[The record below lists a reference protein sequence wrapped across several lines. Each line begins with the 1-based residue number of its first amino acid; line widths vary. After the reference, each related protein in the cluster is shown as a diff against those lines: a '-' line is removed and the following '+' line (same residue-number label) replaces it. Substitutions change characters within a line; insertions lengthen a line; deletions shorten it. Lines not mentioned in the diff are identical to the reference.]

1 MSNSIS
7 NTSSA
12 TGSIEQLTSPSLGD
26 SVSGP
31 GVLGLGGSGLGTS
44 GRATSG
50 FGMSSGLSASGVDS
64 SADDPRLELQARIF
78 REMMSGRHP
87 SSLPL
92 TSQPASDATAEVQA
106 TAAAADPEPTFA
118 ELVERHVRR
127 MLAAQATSRQENG
140 EVRLELTDAV
150 LPQTQLS
157 LRRGSDG
164 WQLLAVTGDRGSLER
179 LERFAPALVGRFANA
194 SLGSLEVVTRLE
206 SQATGRS

>member
-1 MSNSIS
+1 LSNSIS
-7 NTSSA
+7 STSSA
-12 TGSIEQLTSPSLGD
+12 TGPVEQL
-26 SVSGP
+26 
-31 GVLGLGGSGLGTS
+31 GLSGLGASSELGTS
-44 GRATSG
+44 SRIGA
-50 FGMSSGLSASGVDS
+50 AGVEAP
-64 SADDPRLELQARIF
+64 ADDPQLELQARIF
-78 REMMSGRHP
+78 REMISGPRHL

-92 TSQPASDATAEVQA
+92 TSQPASEATAEVQA
-106 TAAAADPEPTFA
+106 SAAAADPEPTFA

-127 MLAAQATSRQENG
+127 MLAAQATTHQESG

-179 LERFAPALVGRFANA
+179 LERFAPALVGRFADA

-206 SQATGRS
+206 SQPAGRS

>member
-1 MSNSIS
+1 LSNSIPPS
-7 NTSSA
+7 SSA
-12 TGSIEQLTSPSLGD
+12 ADLLEQLTSLSLGD

-31 GVLGLGGSGLGTS
+31 GVSGLGTLGLGTS
-44 GRATSG
+44 GRG
-50 FGMSSGLSASGVDS
+50 ASGVDAS
-64 SADDPRLELQARIF
+64 VDDPQLELQARMF
-78 REMMSGRHP
+78 REMMSGPRHL

-140 EVRLELTDAV
+140 EVHLELTDAV

-157 LRRGSDG
+157 LRRGSEG

-206 SQATGRS
+206 SLATGRS

>member
-1 MSNSIS
+1 LSNSIS

-31 GVLGLGGSGLGTS
+31 GVSGLGTS

-50 FGMSSGLSASGVDS
+50 FGMSSGLGASGVEAP
-64 SADDPRLELQARIF
+64 ADDPQLELQARIF
-78 REMMSGRHP
+78 REMMSGPRHL

-92 TSQPASDATAEVQA
+92 TSQPASEATAEVQA
-106 TAAAADPEPTFA
+106 SAAAADPEPTFA

-127 MLAAQATSRQENG
+127 MLAAQATSRQESG

-206 SQATGRS
+206 S